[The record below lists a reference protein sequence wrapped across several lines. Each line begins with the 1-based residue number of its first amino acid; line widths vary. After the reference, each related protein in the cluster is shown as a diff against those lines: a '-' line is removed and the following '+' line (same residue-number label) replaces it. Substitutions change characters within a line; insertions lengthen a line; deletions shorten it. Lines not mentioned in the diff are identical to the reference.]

1 MYCRLYNLQCKN
13 FKKRIASS
21 TARNVKFFETHCGLY
36 NLQFIFE
43 IILNCG
49 LYNPQ
54 CVSKFFTLRVVEP
67 VMCFKI
73 FTLWIVDKRHFD
85 LFIISKMEIL
95 ELQEVVMEVQEESL
109 MVVILRGKERRFE
122 VRFVVLF
129 IVDFFF
135 LLTFYRSMFNFYF
148 FILINFFLN
157 FITNFFWI
165 GVRIN
170 EKEEEKR
177 VRLSELKKIKNK

>member
-1 MYCRLYNLQCKN
+1 
-13 FKKRIASS
+13 
-21 TARNVKFFETHCGLY
+21 
-36 NLQFIFE
+36 
-43 IILNCG
+43 
-49 LYNPQ
+49 
-54 CVSKFFTLRVVEP
+54 
-67 VMCFKI
+67 
-73 FTLWIVDKRHFD
+73 
-85 LFIISKMEIL
+85 
-95 ELQEVVMEVQEESL
+95 MEVQEESL